1 MEETMELDIK
11 EFAKLL
17 WKRAWIILLC
27 TILVASG
34 TVVYTKAFVTPMYK
48 ADAMIYVNNNSNRN
62 NGALSSSDLAV
73 ALQLVGT
80 YMNILKSD
88 SVLEEVVVRS
98 GIDLTAE
105 QIRNMMS
112 VETVEETEM
121 FYVSITSP
129 DPEMSA
135 DIVNEIAR
143 VAPEKIAAIIEGS
156 SAKVIDYARVPE
168 EQITPN
174 CVRNGL
180 IGAVVGI
187 VLSVGT
193 IAVSMMLDTRV
204 KREEDLLKMYA
215 IPMLGRIPEMNKT
228 KKKHGKAESRRRI

>member
-27 TILVASG
+27 AIIVASG
-34 TVVYTKAFVTPMYK
+34 MLAYTKAFVTPMYK
-48 ADAMIYVNNNSNRN
+48 AEAMIYVNNNSNRN

-73 ALQLVGT
+73 ALRLVGT

-88 SVLEEVVVRS
+88 SVLEEVAGKPGVN
-98 GIDLTAE
+98 LTAK
-105 QIRNMMS
+105 QIRGMMT
-112 VETVEETEM
+112 VEPVEETEM
-121 FYVSITSP
+121 FYVSITSS

-156 SAKVIDYARVPE
+156 SAKVIDYARVPT
-168 EQITPN
+168 EQTSPSY
-174 CVRNGL
+174 VKNGV

-187 VLSVGT
+187 VFAVAG
-193 IAVSMMLDTRV
+193 IAVYMLLDTRV
-204 KREEDLLKMYA
+204 KREEDLMRMYA
-215 IPMLGRIPEMNKT
+215 IPVLGRIPEMNKSKT
-228 KKKHGKAESRRRI
+228 KHGKAGSR